1 MKSPQGLPGFAGVLN
16 TGMVRTIVMIT
27 EMMILMILM
36 IIILWHKLY
45 AQYRMVKDHDDD
57 NENEDEEDDII
68 IRMMKM
74 FQDDAKVMVACLY
87 IGIGFFGYLKF
98 GPAVEPV
105 SSYHHN
111 NTILSWTEWTF

>member
-1 MKSPQGLPGFAGVLN
+1 MLN
-16 TGMVRTIVMIT
+16 TGM
-27 EMMILMILM
+27 L
-36 IIILWHKLY
+36 
-45 AQYRMVKDHDDD
+45 MVKDHDDD
-57 NENEDEEDDII
+57 NKNKDEEDEEDGMI
-68 IRMMKM
+68 IRMMKL

-111 NTILSWTEWTF
+111 NTILP

>member
-1 MKSPQGLPGFAGVLN
+1 MLN
-16 TGMVRTIVMIT
+16 TGMV
-27 EMMILMILM
+27 
-36 IIILWHKLY
+36 
-45 AQYRMVKDHDDD
+45 MVKDHDDD
-57 NENEDEEDDII
+57 KENEDEEDDII

-111 NTILSWTEWTF
+111 NTILP